1 MAISEERLSSLLDYC
16 RLPDADALA
25 PGDAELLEV
34 FYSAA
39 VAYMT
44 EAGVPEPKN
53 DARYDLCVNA
63 LVLDMYDNR
72 GSQSTQNLQTYQ
84 NPTFRAVL
92 NQLKL
97 DAMVHESD
105 EEG

>member
-1 MAISEERLSSLLDYC
+1 MAEISEARLRSLLDYC

-25 PGDAELLEV
+25 PGDADLLGV

-44 EAGVPEPKN
+44 EAGVPEPES
-53 DARYDLCVNA
+53 DARYDLCINA

-84 NPTFRAVL
+84 NTTFRAIL

-97 DAMVHESD
+97 DAAVRDS